1 MALGRLWKAVIA
13 LATASVLSAGAA
25 QALSVDL
32 ITNGGF
38 ESGTL
43 SGWSTTGNSAGETF
57 VLNDG
62 TPVNNPQGIPFRPPP
77 GLGSKLDT
85 ISNSSEARGGSI
97 APISGLYDTLFRPTY
112 SGVATLTQF
121 FTVPDEVIS
130 ATFEFTARVG
140 LFGLYSDPDHQFR
153 VSVVDQL
160 GDVVQEIYA
169 TATGGVQLG
178 NGTASTLSFDL
189 TTLLQANQGQTLGVQ
204 FALEA
209 QTWQMNVSLD
219 DIAMMVETPA
229 TVPLPA
235 SVWMML
241 AGLGLF
247 GALGWKQRRGAGGGE
262 GTPS

>member
-1 MALGRLWKAVIA
+1 MALGRLWKAMIA

-32 ITNGGF
+32 ITNGTF
-38 ESGTL
+38 ESGSL
-43 SGWSTTGNSAGETF
+43 SGWSTTGNAAGETF
-57 VLNDG
+57 VVNDG
-62 TPVNNPQGIPFRPPP
+62 TPVNNPRGLPFQLPS
-77 GLGSKLDT
+77 GLASKLGT
-85 ISNSSEARGGSI
+85 IGKSPEARGGRI
-97 APISGLYDTLFRPTY
+97 EPISGLYDTIFRPVY
-112 SGVATLTQF
+112 SGVATLTQY

-130 ATFEFTARVG
+130 ATFDFTARVG
-140 LFGLYSDPDHQFR
+140 LFGLYSDPNHQFR

-160 GDVVQEIYA
+160 GDVIQEVYA
-169 TATGGVQLG
+169 TATGGIQLG
-178 NGTASTLSFDL
+178 NGTATTLTFDL

-235 SVWMML
+235 SAWMML

-247 GALGWKQRRGAGGGE
+247 GALGWKQRRRAGE
-262 GTPS
+262 GGAPS